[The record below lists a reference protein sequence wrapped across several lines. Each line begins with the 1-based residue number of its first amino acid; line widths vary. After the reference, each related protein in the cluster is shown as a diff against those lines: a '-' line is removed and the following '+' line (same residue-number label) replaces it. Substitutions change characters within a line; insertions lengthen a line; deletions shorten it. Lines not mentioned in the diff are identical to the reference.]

1 MLEANIEKGYIP
13 VFRIL
18 TEMKALDTDDLNYMI
33 QRILDRAIH
42 ISGRENYRTLH
53 RREDGTIWIEMED
66 IMARLKRWPSNWRG
80 YPRKTEIFYILIPLK
95 GVDALRDAVR
105 FAEAFEYNESPR
117 VYWRVKLSKDESH
130 GPEKISPEVH
140 G

>member
-1 MLEANIEKGYIP
+1 
-13 VFRIL
+13 
-18 TEMKALDTDDLNYMI
+18 
-33 QRILDRAIH
+33 
-42 ISGRENYRTLH
+42 
-53 RREDGTIWIEMED
+53 MED